1 MSCKKIIWTWYHKL
15 WVEVSISVYGY
26 INIIFISLFCF
37 VLFLYATK
45 KLVGPYGIT
54 LKKKTVLHIT
64 WNEWKENWP
73 QESNNNNNNLR
84 IERLRKTGKKKDR
97 PFNASREE
105 DDPMERILLYIHR
118 ENKRKCPTRLIC

>member
-54 LKKKTVLHIT
+54 LKKKLYCISLEM
-64 WNEWKENWP
+64 NEK
-73 QESNNNNNNLR
+73 R
-84 IERLRKTGKKKDR
+84 IDPKKV
-97 PFNASREE
+97 
-105 DDPMERILLYIHR
+105 II
-118 ENKRKCPTRLIC
+118 IIII